1 MYHVAILA
9 NLKKNAP
16 RTPDQ
21 PPDAWADLDSEHT
34 IDAIAA
40 ALREG
45 GHRATFLEANVD
57 LMDKLREVKPD
68 ICFNIAEGH
77 YGDSREA
84 QIPALLELLR
94 IPYTG
99 SRVMTQAI
107 SLDKTMTKR
116 IWRSFGLRT
125 APFQSFESVDDP
137 LDPELTSPLFVKPSR
152 EGTGIGVTA
161 QSIAR
166 NEAELRE
173 RVDYVIRTYEQPALV
188 ERFLSGRE
196 LTVGVI
202 GNPPHQF
209 VFPPIEVRTDLVAPE
224 ENGLYTHHV
233 KAHIDDA
240 MSYLNIPELEPE
252 FLAEVQ
258 QLALDAHNTLGAL
271 DVSRTDIRC
280 DEAGK
285 PYLLEINTLPGLSP
299 GFSDLAIGADVV
311 NMGYMWLIN
320 TILNLACQRYGM
332 PAPEPVIPSNA
343 IPIRTRT
350 VSARSNGRAG

>member
-16 RTPDQ
+16 KRADQ
-21 PPDAWADLDSEHT
+21 PEDAWADLDSEHT
-34 IDAIAA
+34 IEAIAA

-45 GHRATFLEANVD
+45 GHRVTFLEASVGLID
-57 LMDKLREVKPD
+57 TLREVKPD

-84 QIPALLELLR
+84 QIPALLELLQ

-116 IWRSFGLRT
+116 VWQSFGLRT
-125 APFQSFESVDDP
+125 APFQSFASADEP
-137 LDPELTSPLFVKPSR
+137 LNPELAFPLFVKPAR
-152 EGTGIGVTA
+152 EGTGIGVTPK
-161 QSIAR
+161 SIVR
-166 NEAELRE
+166 NEQELRE
-173 RVDYVIRTYEQPALV
+173 RVDYMIRAYEQPALV
-188 ERFLSGRE
+188 ERFLAGRE

-202 GNPPHQF
+202 GNPPNQF
-209 VFPPIEVRTDLVAPE
+209 VFPPIEVKTDAAAPE
-224 ENGLYTHHV
+224 EAGIYTYHV

-240 MSYLNIPELEPE
+240 MSYLSVPMLEPS
-252 FLAEVQ
+252 FLRELQ
-258 QLALDAHNTLGAL
+258 QMALAAHNAIEAL

-280 DEAGK
+280 DEAGV

-299 GFSDLAIGADVV
+299 GFSDLAIGADVIS
-311 NMGYMWLIN
+311 MGYTWLVN
-320 TILNLACQRYGM
+320 TILNLACQRCGL
-332 PAPEPVIPSNA
+332 PAPAPVIPTNP
-343 IPIRTRT
+343 PIRT
-350 VSARSNGRAG
+350 SG